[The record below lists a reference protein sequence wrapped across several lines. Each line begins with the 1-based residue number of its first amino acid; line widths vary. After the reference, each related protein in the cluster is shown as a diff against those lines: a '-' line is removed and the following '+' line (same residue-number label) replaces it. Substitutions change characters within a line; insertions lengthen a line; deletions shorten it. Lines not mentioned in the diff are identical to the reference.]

1 MDQLRYYTE
10 DINSLIGCL
19 HVISTSKLGKITC
32 SCYMLDCWLLN
43 DVQWW
48 LSMFSKDA
56 SANFG
61 TLRASIVPIISTPES
76 LPFISR
82 TSLMFFGRA
91 RFELRMILRK
101 RIHAYKPMI
110 TNLLTVITGAQT
122 YTKLSLYLLNGT
134 ELVEEKWNFHVQ
146 MLIIMSLRIKACAMM
161 LLPYIPVLRL
171 NAVFT
176 IEINLLI

>member
-10 DINSLIGCL
+10 DVSSLIGCL

-61 TLRASIVPIISTPES
+61 TLGASVLPISFPES
-76 LPFISR
+76 VPFIPR
-82 TSLMFFGRA
+82 TSLIFFGRA
-91 RFELRMILRK
+91 RFELQMILRK

-110 TNLLTVITGAQT
+110 TNLLTIITGAQT
-122 YTKLSLYLLNGT
+122 YIQIEPLSIKLNWFSRRKVKFSCSNAEYN
-134 ELVEEKWNFHVQ
+134 EPENWLVPWCCY
-146 MLIIMSLRIKACAMM
+146 RI
-161 LLPYIPVLRL
+161 YRYYD
-171 NAVFT
+171 
-176 IEINLLI
+176 

>member
-1 MDQLRYYTE
+1 MDQLRYYTK
-10 DINSLIGCL
+10 DISSLIGCL

-32 SCYMLDCWLLN
+32 PCYMLDYWLLN

-61 TLRASIVPIISTPES
+61 TLGASVVPIISTPES
-76 LPFISR
+76 VPFISR

-122 YTKLSLYLLNGT
+122 YIKIEPLSIKLNWFSRRKVKFSCSNA
-134 ELVEEKWNFHVQ
+134 EHNEPENWLVPWCCY
-146 MLIIMSLRIKACAMM
+146 RI
-161 LLPYIPVLRL
+161 YRYYD
-171 NAVFT
+171 
-176 IEINLLI
+176 